1 MAYGKATSPTERLL
15 TITDPLFDHA
25 VVEDPHD
32 YYAHLRATDPV
43 HLLEGT
49 NTYLVTRLDLIH
61 EVVADHE
68 TYSSSTNAFLHVAPD
83 GTTGL
88 RDALGDEA
96 VTEGAS
102 DVAVVATADPPKHT
116 RQRRVL
122 TPLFT
127 KHALACREDE
137 FRELVDRAIDRHLEV
152 GGIEW
157 MSSIAE
163 PLPAVMVARIL
174 GLADDV
180 WPFLKETG
188 FASVEQIGGFVPHDR
203 RLELRDLMTRLGP
216 VGDAYARAR
225 AGDGPGPETVLGA
238 VAHAVDVGE
247 MDDLEA
253 IGTLMLIVSAGTEST
268 TSLLGTGARLLAERE
283 DLQQRLR
290 DDPQLVE
297 TFVEEALR
305 IDPPFRGH
313 YRRVTRDT
321 ALNGIAIPA
330 DARLVLVWPAANRDP
345 EGFEAPNEIRLDRPA
360 PRQHVGFGWG
370 IHLCIGAPLA
380 RLEARVAFERLLA
393 RTAKFVVDPTARPL
407 RHHRSLMIRRL
418 MALPLVLEA
427 KP

>member
-1 MAYGKATSPTERLL
+1 MVYVNCCLGAGGASL
-15 TITDPLFDHA
+15 TISDPLFDHT
-25 VVEDPHD
+25 VVEEPHE
-32 YYAHLRATDPV
+32 YYATLRATDPV
-43 HLLEGT
+43 HLVEGT

-61 EVVADHE
+61 EVVADPE
-68 TYSSSTNAFLHVAPD
+68 TYSSSTNAFLHVAAD
-83 GTTGL
+83 GTAGL
-88 RDALGDEA
+88 RDALGDA
-96 VTEGAS
+96 VTDDAP

-122 TPLFT
+122 TPLFA
-127 KHALACREDE
+127 KQALARREDE
-137 FRELVDRAIDRHLEV
+137 FRDLVDRALDPHLDAGAV
-152 GGIEW
+152 EW
-157 MSSIAE
+157 MSAIAE
-163 PLPAVMVARIL
+163 PLPSVMVARIL
-174 GLADDV
+174 GLDDAV

-203 RLELRDLMTRLGP
+203 RLVLRDLMTRLGP
-216 VGDAYARAR
+216 VGDAYGRAR
-225 AGDGPGPETVLGA
+225 SGDGPGPETVLGA

-268 TSLLGTGARLLAERE
+268 TSLLGTGARLLAAHE

-290 DDPQLVE
+290 DDPELVE

-313 YRRVTRDT
+313 YRRTTRD
-321 ALNGIAIPA
+321 AMLDGVAIPA
-330 DARLVLVWPAANRDP
+330 GARVVLVWPAANRDP
-345 EGFEAPNEIRLDRPA
+345 DGFDAPDDIRLDRPA

-380 RLEARVAFERLLA
+380 RLEGRVAFERLLT
-393 RTAKFVVDPTARPL
+393 RTSRFVVDPTASPL

-418 MALPLVLEA
+418 IALPLLLEGN
-427 KP
+427 P

>member
-1 MAYGKATSPTERLL
+1 MVYGKATSSTECLL
-15 TITDPLFDHA
+15 TTTDPLFDHA
-25 VVEDPHD
+25 VVEAPHD
-32 YYAHLRATDPV
+32 YYAELRATDAV
-43 HLLEGT
+43 HVLEGT

-61 EVVADHE
+61 EVVADPE
-68 TYSSSTNAFLHVAPD
+68 TYSSSTNAFLYVGAD
-83 GTTGL
+83 GTAGL

-96 VTEGAS
+96 VTDDAS

-122 TPLFT
+122 TPLFA
-127 KHALACREDE
+127 KHAIARREDE
-137 FRELVDRAIDRHLEV
+137 FRDLVDRALDPHLDAGAV
-152 GGIEW
+152 EW
-157 MSSIAE
+157 MSAVAE
-163 PLPAVMVARIL
+163 PLPSVMVARIL
-174 GLADDV
+174 GLDDDV

-216 VGDAYARAR
+216 LGDAYGRAR
-225 AGDGPGPETVLGA
+225 DGDGPDPDMVLGA

-268 TSLLGTGARLLAERE
+268 TSLLGTGVRLLAERE

-290 DDPQLVE
+290 DDPELIE

-313 YRRVTRDT
+313 YRRAARDAT
-321 ALNGIAIPA
+321 LDGVAIPA
-330 DARLVLVWPAANRDP
+330 GARLVLVWPAANRDP
-345 EGFEAPNEIRLDRPA
+345 DAFDAPDEIRLDRPA
-360 PRQHVGFGWG
+360 PRHHVGFGWG

-393 RTAKFVVDPTARPL
+393 RTTSFAVDPTASPL

-418 MALPLVLEA
+418 LALPLVLE
-427 KP
+427 PSR